1 MKEFYIVAQRDLAPN
16 LPHSSE
22 WPKIIA
28 YSYKDKSFLFIEG
41 KGHGLMGGELPE
53 SAAKQPKWRD
63 IFITLDAEWF
73 LVLLGKKKFSNE
85 NDFLDELTE
94 KIGAADIL
102 LKPQYLLVKDDA

>member
-22 WPKIIA
+22 WPKIIG

-53 SAAKQPKWRD
+53 PAAKQLKWRD
-63 IFITLDAEWF
+63 IFITLNAEWF
-73 LVLLGKKKFSNE
+73 LAFLEQMNLTNE
-85 NDFLDELTE
+85 KDFLDELT
-94 KIGAADIL
+94 KSIGTPNIL
-102 LKPQYLLVKDDA
+102 TY